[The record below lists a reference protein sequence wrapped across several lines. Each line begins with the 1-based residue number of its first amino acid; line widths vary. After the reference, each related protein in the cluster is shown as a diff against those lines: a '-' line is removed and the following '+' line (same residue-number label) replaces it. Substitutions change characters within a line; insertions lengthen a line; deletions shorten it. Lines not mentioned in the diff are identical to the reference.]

1 MSCGLEL
8 WLCQDFPTPVA
19 SGHPNWIS
27 IVNRGHEHFHST
39 KVREILLWLLFYC
52 YTTCRGNLLV
62 MGFVW
67 PHKLVPL
74 KPAKLPRCT
83 QSTQASHY
91 FPKDSA
97 ISIVPHNN
105 ITRGPWTA
113 TPALIKVQEK
123 SAHTF
128 YYEIIFT
135 TCAICRTRT
144 VPVPKAQCVC
154 TVLLFLVQKALFLP
168 PL

>member
-1 MSCGLEL
+1 MKFLNSKSCCVIKYFFRIWIQANSRFEKGHLFRPLFQAISWTKDQIGALRTKFFEQSKMPLCTMSCGLEL

-19 SGHPNWIS
+19 RVGSGHPNWMS

-52 YTTCRGNLLV
+52 YTSRGNLLV
-62 MGFVW
+62 LGFVW

-97 ISIVPHNN
+97 ISL
-105 ITRGPWTA
+105 IT
-113 TPALIKVQEK
+113 
-123 SAHTF
+123 
-128 YYEIIFT
+128 
-135 TCAICRTRT
+135 
-144 VPVPKAQCVC
+144 
-154 TVLLFLVQKALFLP
+154 
-168 PL
+168 